1 VTGALIC
8 SLPSQSKSTSVGP
21 TTSDAMG
28 VNYRSALSRVRE
40 CFRLHDS
47 ARPARRR
54 SSSTDI
60 TRTAM
65 PKTSLN
71 VSCSAPHSPTG
82 DRLVHRLFCAQVA
95 VSLGTELCGASRRG
109 CGQRADLVVRARVH
123 SAVSTLTSHRGV
135 LTSTRRNPLIF
146 LTYSV
151 PGTNPSRSR
160 EYRDRQRLPQG
171 MLMPAIFNAYG
182 PDTHRSPDSM
192 PGVHSRKGLQ

>member
-1 VTGALIC
+1 M
-8 SLPSQSKSTSVGP
+8 PSQSKSTSVGP

-28 VNYRSALSRVRE
+28 VNHRSALSRVRE

-54 SSSTDI
+54 SLSTDI
-60 TRTAM
+60 TRAAM

-71 VSCSAPHSPTG
+71 VSRSAPHSPTG

-123 SAVSTLTSHRGV
+123 SAVSTLTSHRGGIDFH
-135 LTSTRRNPLIF
+135 SAQ
-146 LTYSV
+146 
-151 PGTNPSRSR
+151 PSHILDLQRSR
-160 EYRDRQRLPQG
+160 HEPISLQGISRQTTIAPRNAHARDLQRLRTRYTP
-171 MLMPAIFNAYG
+171 L
-182 PDTHRSPDSM
+182 T
-192 PGVHSRKGLQ
+192 